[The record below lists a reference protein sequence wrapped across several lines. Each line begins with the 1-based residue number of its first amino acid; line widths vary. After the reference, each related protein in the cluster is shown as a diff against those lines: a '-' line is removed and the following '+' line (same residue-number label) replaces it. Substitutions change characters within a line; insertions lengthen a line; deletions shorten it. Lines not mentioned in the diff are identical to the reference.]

1 MPVVLVFFFVDSVC
15 IVEQLIEQ
23 LVEKWRHTVVEI
35 LRMERVLFHLVEL
48 VALENETQKPVMGL
62 LQALE
67 VVLEHLILSLND
79 LYLSECELGVEAILD
94 VV

>member
-1 MPVVLVFFFVDSVC
+1 MC

-35 LRMERVLFHLVEL
+35 LGMERVLFHFMEL
-48 VALENETQKPVMGL
+48 VALKNETQEPIMSL
-62 LQALE
+62 FQALK
-67 VVLEHLILSLND
+67 VVLEHLIFSLDD
-79 LYLSECELGVEAILD
+79 LYLSQGKLGVEAVLD

>member
-1 MPVVLVFFFVDSVC
+1 M
-15 IVEQLIEQ
+15 
-23 LVEKWRHTVVEI
+23 VEI

-79 LYLSECELGVEAILD
+79 LYLSECELGVEAVLD